1 MSTVR
6 LSGHYEHSDRWVSFV
21 RGFAMTADEIY
32 STMAMKAPVKTAEE
46 WQDFFSM
53 EPALQ
58 EAEVRLTKTAI
69 FQRDDGS
76 SIWADML
83 GFLGVAAT
91 IAGDVTGVGS
101 AFTFFK
107 ALA

>member
-1 MSTVR
+1 MSP
-6 LSGHYEHSDRWVSFV
+6 
-21 RGFAMTADEIY
+21 DEIY
-32 STMAMKAPVKTAEE
+32 ATMATKAPVKTADQ
-46 WQDFFSM
+46 WSDFFAM
-53 EPALQ
+53 PPELQ
-58 EAEVRLTKTAI
+58 EAEAQLIKTAV
-69 FQRDDGS
+69 FALDGGS
-76 SIWADML
+76 MFWDDML

>member
-1 MSTVR
+1 
-6 LSGHYEHSDRWVSFV
+6 
-21 RGFAMTADEIY
+21 MTYDEICA
-32 STMAMKAPVKTAEE
+32 TMAMKAPVKTPPE
-46 WQDFFSM
+46 WQDFFEM
-53 EPALQ
+53 PPELQ
-58 EAEVRLTKTAI
+58 EAEAQLVKTAI

>member
-1 MSTVR
+1 MPTV
-6 LSGHYEHSDRWVSFV
+6 
-21 RGFAMTADEIY
+21 TADEIY
-32 STMAMKAPVKTAEE
+32 ATMAQKAPVKTPPE
-46 WQDFFSM
+46 WQDFFEM
-53 EPALQ
+53 PPELQ
-58 EAEVRLTKTAI
+58 EAEAQLVKTAI
-69 FQRDDGS
+69 FALDGGS
-76 SIWADML
+76 TFWADML

>member
-1 MSTVR
+1 V
-6 LSGHYEHSDRWVSFV
+6 
-21 RGFAMTADEIY
+21 TADEVY
-32 STMAMKAPVKTAEE
+32 ATMAMKAPIKSPDE
-46 WQDFFSM
+46 WTDFFSL
-53 EPALQ
+53 PPNLQ
-58 EAEVRLTKTAI
+58 EVEAALIKTAI